1 MQERTL
7 CATGG
12 VAADGPQGALLQ
24 PTRAGWGHAARG
36 AYLRD
41 HCRRQRGGTGVDS
54 KRIEKIVAGW
64 PGVTQD
70 VKWGDDLVFS
80 VASKMFVVSCFRGP
94 QQGTFSF
101 KVPDERFLEF
111 TDRHGIVP
119 APYMDRSHWIS
130 LDDPSEKTRDELQA
144 LVRRAY
150 ELEREKL
157 PRKLQRDLSDG

>member
-41 HCRRQRGGTGVDS
+41 NCRRQRGGTGVDS

-119 APYMDRSHWIS
+119 APYMARARWVMVLPDAKLAKGELES
-130 LDDPSEKTRDELQA
+130 LLRQSYE
-144 LVRRAY
+144 LVRA
-150 ELEREKL
+150 KL
-157 PRKLQRDLSDG
+157 PKKTQRELDA